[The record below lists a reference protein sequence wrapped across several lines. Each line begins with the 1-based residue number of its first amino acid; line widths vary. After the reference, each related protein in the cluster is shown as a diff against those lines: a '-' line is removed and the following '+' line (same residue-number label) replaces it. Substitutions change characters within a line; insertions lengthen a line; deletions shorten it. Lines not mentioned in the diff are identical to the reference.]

1 LIIHASEVNKEAN
14 MKYCFLLKF
23 IRILSGI
30 IIMTG
35 LVWVPKQVSAVGLV
49 YASPDGTPANACT
62 IDDPCDIQT
71 AVDTVDAGGMVYAEQ
86 GIYYAYGGTGNQ
98 VLYVN
103 RDVGISGGWNG
114 SSADPVID
122 PDVYVSILDGQNI
135 RRVVHAASFPVAG
148 MSGISGFTIR
158 NGNGSDTT
166 RCPHTNA
173 AGCGGGIL
181 IDSVPFS
188 VAHCIIENNV
198 AATTTSTAD
207 PLGYGGG
214 LYIHDPVSM
223 TITHNIIRYNTASTV
238 TSGTTAYPGMGG
250 GIFVSGGTDVE
261 GLDIR
266 FNEIYGNNA
275 TTPSYSGS
283 GAGLAFENS
292 SVYLRDNYIHDND
305 PNMSSYGSA
314 IYAISSEISIF
325 DNRILDNMGTDIIY
339 LNDYNGKM
347 LKNVIINPESFYGV
361 RLSVNSDERY
371 STLANNIIAKHF
383 TGNILISGSSADPAN
398 VKLYHNTLDGS
409 ENGIYMIENAT
420 VTVSN
425 SIISNNAW
433 ALYKNPTGTNMVASN
448 AQTLFHDN
456 DNMGPWDLILYDL
469 SGDPLYEDAAGGD
482 YHIQAESAARD
493 RAPSAGYVND
503 IDNDRR
509 PCGSG
514 PTPYD
519 VGADEFWWKSYLPIL
534 QKP

>member
-1 LIIHASEVNKEAN
+1 
-14 MKYCFLLKF
+14 
-23 IRILSGI
+23 
-30 IIMTG
+30 
-35 LVWVPKQVSAVGLV
+35 
-49 YASPDGTPANACT
+49 
-62 IDDPCDIQT
+62 
-71 AVDTVDAGGMVYAEQ
+71 
-86 GIYYAYGGTGNQ
+86 
-98 VLYVN
+98 
-103 RDVGISGGWNG
+103 
-114 SSADPVID
+114 
-122 PDVYVSILDGQNI
+122 
-135 RRVVHAASFPVAG
+135 
-148 MSGISGFTIR
+148 
-158 NGNGSDTT
+158 
-166 RCPHTNA
+166 
-173 AGCGGGIL
+173 
-181 IDSVPFS
+181 
-188 VAHCIIENNV
+188 
-198 AATTTSTAD
+198 
-207 PLGYGGG
+207 
-214 LYIHDPVSM
+214 
-223 TITHNIIRYNTASTV
+223 
-238 TSGTTAYPGMGG
+238 
-250 GIFVSGGTDVE
+250 
-261 GLDIR
+261 
-266 FNEIYGNNA
+266 
-275 TTPSYSGS
+275 
-283 GAGLAFENS
+283 
-292 SVYLRDNYIHDND
+292 
-305 PNMSSYGSA
+305 
-314 IYAISSEISIF
+314 
-325 DNRILDNMGTDIIY
+325 MGTDIIY